1 MSTGGESVL
10 GQADRT
16 GGRVEPVGAVS
27 VDTRPVDAQSSGAPA
42 EAVRAAPVRSDG
54 HISVAQW
61 VLVGAIVATGII
73 LRGWFLYHRPVTS
86 DEAIVGLMGQQ
97 ILHGHNSAFYWG
109 QYYGGVEQYLI
120 ALRYAVFGFSSWAL
134 PLVEVLLALGSGLLT
149 WRIARRLVPDAFLAV
164 LAGAVAWAVPEY
176 MMNTLA
182 GFRGVTLFCGLLMI
196 LLSLR
201 VLDRQYRAWE
211 FAALGLTAGVGWWS
225 SPEIVYFVV
234 PTAVLL
240 LQSFWAD
247 RSEGKA
253 AQWIRHVVMA
263 AVAALVGALPW
274 LWSNARSHLAS
285 LSTKTYQPPPG
296 SPDFVGRFRIFFHY
310 SVGMLLNVRDVGT
323 GFWVFPRLLSIGLEL
338 VLLAVIAGSV
348 VLCFLARGRALALA
362 SGLVAF
368 PFLLAFS
375 PTSWFWQDGR
385 YVGYVVPLYVLVIM
399 MGGVAAAR
407 RLTGDRARGGSR
419 RGIGRLLAGS
429 VLTVLVVLTWV
440 NFVKFQI
447 PDQSFFAGWGN
458 PNAATLSVLPK
469 LEASGVRDGFA
480 DYWVAYRLDFLS
492 GGKLHLTVV
501 GSDPDRWTTLNQEV
515 LKSRSPAWIFVKP
528 DAAGLTQFGDTV
540 QIEGPA
546 SQSQAAFIADLH
558 RLHIGYRIVSTGL
571 VNAVIPDRAVLP
583 QKIGA

>member
-1 MSTGGESVL
+1 MSTGRESVV
-10 GQADRT
+10 GEADAPDALDGRADDAT
-16 GGRVEPVGAVS
+16 GIVS
-27 VDTRPVDAQSSGAPA
+27 VATSPDQSRPA
-42 EAVRAAPVRSDG
+42 AAPSAPSRSDG
-54 HISVAQW
+54 HVTIAQW
-61 VLVGAIVATGII
+61 VLIAAIVATGLI
-73 LRGWFLYHRPVTS
+73 LRAWFLYHRPVTS

-120 ALRYAVFGFSSWAL
+120 ALRYAVFGVSSWAL

-149 WRIARRLVPDAFLAV
+149 WRIARRLVPDAFLAL
-164 LAGAVAWAVPEY
+164 LAGAVVWAVPEY

-225 SPEIVYFVV
+225 SPEVVYFVV

-240 LQSFWAD
+240 IQAFWAD
-247 RSEGKA
+247 RAEGKA
-253 AQWIRHVVMA
+253 AEWIRHLVIGV
-263 AVAALVGALPW
+263 VAAIVGALPW

-296 SPDFVGRFRIFFHY
+296 SPDFTGRFRIFFHY
-310 SVGMLLNVRDVGT
+310 SVGMLLNVRSVGS
-323 GFWVFPRLLSIGLEL
+323 GFWVFPRLLSIALEL
-338 VLLAVIAGSV
+338 VLLAVIGGSL
-348 VLCFLARGRALALA
+348 VLCLMRRGRFLALAL
-362 SGLVAF
+362 GLVAF

-399 MGGVAAAR
+399 MGGVEAAR
-407 RLTGDRARGGSR
+407 RLTGERQRGSR
-419 RGIGRLLAGS
+419 RGIGRLLVGT

-440 NFVKFQI
+440 SFVKFQI
-447 PDQSFFAGWGN
+447 PDQSFFAGWAN
-458 PNAATLSVLPK
+458 PNAPTLATLPK

-492 GGKLHLTVV
+492 GGTLHLTVV
-501 GSDPDRWTTLNQEV
+501 GTDPDRWTAQHDEV
-515 LKSRSPAWIFVKP
+515 LASRSPAWIFVNP
-528 DAAGLTQFGDTV
+528 DAAGLSQFGDTV

-571 VNAVIPDRAVLP
+571 VNAVIPDRRVLP
-583 QKIGA
+583 QTIGA

>member
-1 MSTGGESVL
+1 MTTGGESVV
-10 GQADRT
+10 GQADRPD
-16 GGRVEPVGAVS
+16 GRAERVGVVS
-27 VDTRPVDAQSSGAPA
+27 VATRPVEGQREAPS
-42 EAVRAAPVRSDG
+42 AAPPRG
-54 HISVAQW
+54 HGRITVAGW
-61 VLVGAIVATGII
+61 VLIGAIVVTGAV
-73 LRGWFLYHRPVTS
+73 LRAWFLYHRPVTS

-134 PLVEVLLALGSGLLT
+134 PLVEVVLALGSGLLT
-149 WRIARRLVPDAFLAV
+149 WRIARRLVPDPFLAA

-176 MMNTLA
+176 IMNTLA

-211 FAALGLTAGVGWWS
+211 FAGLGLAAGVGWWS
-225 SPEIVYFVV
+225 SPEIVYFVI

-240 LQSFWAD
+240 VQAFWTD
-247 RSEGKA
+247 RKDGRASE
-253 AQWIRHVVMA
+253 WIRHLVIGTA
-263 AVAALVGALPW
+263 AALVGALPW
-274 LWSNARSHLAS
+274 LWSNARSHFAS

-296 SPDFVGRFRIFFHY
+296 SPDFVGRLRIFFHY
-310 SVGMLLNVRDVGT
+310 SAGMLLNLRDVGT
-323 GFWVFPRLLSIGLEL
+323 GLWVLPRLLSIGLEL
-338 VLLAVIAGSV
+338 VLMAIIVGSL
-348 VLCFLARGRALALA
+348 VLCIRRRGRALALA
-362 SGLVAF
+362 SGLLAF

-399 MGGVAAAR
+399 MGGVEAAR
-407 RLTGDRARGGSR
+407 LVAGGDSR
-419 RGIGRLLAGS
+419 RSTRGRGLGRLLAGG
-429 VLTVLVVLTWV
+429 VLTLLVVLTWV
-440 NFVKFQI
+440 SFVKFQI
-447 PDQSFFAGWGN
+447 PDQSFFAGWAN
-458 PNAATLSVLPK
+458 PNAPTLSVLPK

-501 GSDPDRWTTLNQEV
+501 GSDPDRWTALNREV
-515 LKSRSPAWIFVKP
+515 LRSPSPAWIFVKP
-528 DAAGLTQFGDTV
+528 DAAGLSQFGDTV

-546 SQSQAAFIADLH
+546 SQDQAAFIADLH

-583 QKIGA
+583 QAIGA